1 MALPTVA
8 ASMVQLDDLLAAAG
22 ANDSIKNYITAR
34 KITTTPTLALIAK
47 DVERFT
53 THIIHPYI
61 TGIRIDGTD
70 HKVEDGQ
77 DDVATAVMTHLFVE
91 ATRQWTAASSSPV
104 PAPAALPAPAATPP
118 STATP
123 AIPDRPPKTF
133 SAWNQQ
139 VNIYEERSTSAAS
152 SKALRLEH
160 GLLLQEE
167 PTEWVPKGLFSTID
181 GANAARR
188 PTS

>member
-61 TGIRIDGTD
+61 TGTRIDGTD

-77 DDVATAVMTHLFVE
+77 DDVATAIMTHLFVE
-91 ATRQWTAASSSPV
+91 ATRQWTAAASSP
-104 PAPAALPAPAATPP
+104 LPAPAAIPAPAAAPP
-118 STATP
+118 TTATP

-139 VNIYEERSTSAAS
+139 VNIYEERRCGWNMAS
-152 SKALRLEH
+152 CSK
-160 GLLLQEE
+160 EE